1 MAYRFI
7 RYVREG
13 AAAAILQ
20 RDGDP
25 APTARPVFDVG
36 IEVGRSGGVE
46 QLSPPPLQLNGP
58 MDVTAVDPRQIG
70 RRVPEPNALTAPA
83 GEFPFI
89 EFARP
94 DFPWLF
100 SPYAANAASD
110 TVTPWLCLVVVEQ
123 QPGVAVTPGAPN
135 FVLHIEAPATLDELP
150 SLSQAAAWAHVQLDT
165 AAADDDVASRLGAAP
180 TLFRSR
186 LVSPRLLEGRTT
198 YWACLVP
205 SFEGGRLAA
214 LGRSVDGL
222 ADSVLLA
229 PAWQGSTTLPL
240 DLPAFDAWQFTTD
253 DSGTFEDLVRRL
265 TPRALPASVG
275 TRTLDASG
283 PGGGIPAQSPAV
295 LLDQDGAMGPS
306 PVKHT
311 NPPGTLVNAILARLD
326 APSSVTP
333 PSYGRWHAAAK
344 VSDAS
349 APAWLKTLNSDP
361 VRRVAA
367 GLGAQV
373 VQAHQEEYMAAI
385 WDQAGE
391 VLRANQ
397 LMRFAELARESLARL
412 YVRRFVPLAADGTV
426 LLLSSPAAARIR
438 TAAFTTLWGAAGKS
452 CLSSWTLT
460 GAFRKAVRPNGPV
473 GRRLRRTTEVVL
485 RSGPLVQTFAGGG
498 LQDVAPPAAS
508 GAVVAPT
515 AELSAAARAGS
526 VPPDPNRQRLAAI
539 MRTIVAIAGRNAA
552 TACVP
557 LDPGVATAVL
567 QSLDPRRTIGSR
579 AAAQVKMPQ
588 GVWQHASGVGPVM
601 IAPQIRR
608 AMWEPLSANS
618 QEWIMPGL
626 SGVLPNTMTIAQTNR
641 TFVEAYF
648 VGLNE
653 EIGREMLWRGFPTD
667 QRGTVFDRFWRA
679 DVVEIDLI
687 LRGDLVRRFPAATVF
702 LQQAVQ
708 TRGGRRPDP
717 NVGGTATELPLF
729 DGQLGTDLRFI
740 GFGIPPARAKG
751 DDPQVPNGY
760 YVTLQEQPGSLRFGP
775 PSTVTGT
782 TYVSTATP
790 SDATAQTYVRP
801 PFRLYVHASQLLP

>member
-1 MAYRFI
+1 
-7 RYVREG
+7 
-13 AAAAILQ
+13 
-20 RDGDP
+20 
-25 APTARPVFDVG
+25 
-36 IEVGRSGGVE
+36 
-46 QLSPPPLQLNGP
+46 
-58 MDVTAVDPRQIG
+58 
-70 RRVPEPNALTAPA
+70 
-83 GEFPFI
+83 
-89 EFARP
+89 
-94 DFPWLF
+94 
-100 SPYAANAASD
+100 
-110 TVTPWLCLVVVEQ
+110 
-123 QPGVAVTPGAPN
+123 
-135 FVLHIEAPATLDELP
+135 
-150 SLSQAAAWAHVQLDT
+150 
-165 AAADDDVASRLGAAP
+165 
-180 TLFRSR
+180 
-186 LVSPRLLEGRTT
+186 
-198 YWACLVP
+198 
-205 SFEGGRLAA
+205 
-214 LGRSVDGL
+214 
-222 ADSVLLA
+222 
-229 PAWQGSTTLPL
+229 
-240 DLPAFDAWQFTTD
+240 
-253 DSGTFEDLVRRL
+253 
-265 TPRALPASVG
+265 
-275 TRTLDASG
+275 
-283 PGGGIPAQSPAV
+283 
-295 LLDQDGAMGPS
+295 
-306 PVKHT
+306 
-311 NPPGTLVNAILARLD
+311 
-326 APSSVTP
+326 
-333 PSYGRWHAAAK
+333 
-344 VSDAS
+344 
-349 APAWLKTLNSDP
+349 
-361 VRRVAA
+361 
-367 GLGAQV
+367 
-373 VQAHQEEYMAAI
+373 
-385 WDQAGE
+385 
-391 VLRANQ
+391 
-397 LMRFAELARESLARL
+397 
-412 YVRRFVPLAADGTV
+412 
-426 LLLSSPAAARIR
+426 
-438 TAAFTTLWGAAGKS
+438 
-452 CLSSWTLT
+452 
-460 GAFRKAVRPNGPV
+460 
-473 GRRLRRTTEVVL
+473 
-485 RSGPLVQTFAGGG
+485 
-498 LQDVAPPAAS
+498 
-508 GAVVAPT
+508 
-515 AELSAAARAGS
+515 
-526 VPPDPNRQRLAAI
+526 

-679 DVVEIDLI
+679 DVVEIDPIHKWQSDVGANQPASLQPVLMALI